1 MILVIASAMS
11 PINLNLVID
20 HNLLKQD
27 PNNSSHLRTTQYI
40 SKQKWKF
47 NQNRHFVL
55 FLLSTFWRIY
65 VSPLP
70 RCRRVHAYSARGVI
84 LEHAVR
90 CRACF
95 TLPATPAGHFF
106 PPSPPRCRVDTD
118 LFIYLDAVFLTPTC
132 GNGWRRLLVPSVCV
146 CTRTCA
152 CGRGAE
158 RQREAREEPKLD
170 PGCCRR
176 SRR

>member
-1 MILVIASAMS
+1 M
-11 PINLNLVID
+11 ID

-70 RCRRVHAYSARGVI
+70 RWRRVHAFSARGVI

-95 TLPATPAGHFF
+95 TLPATPARHFF
-106 PPSPPRCRVDTD
+106 PVPSPLSRRHR
-118 LFIYLDAVFLTPTC
+118 FIYLFRCSFPHADVWERMTSTLRAK
-132 GNGWRRLLVPSVCV
+132 CV
-146 CTRTCA
+146 CMHAHVRVWAWSRTSTWGA
-152 CGRGAE
+152 RGAK
-158 RQREAREEPKLD
+158 AVSGLL
-170 PGCCRR
+170 
-176 SRR
+176 